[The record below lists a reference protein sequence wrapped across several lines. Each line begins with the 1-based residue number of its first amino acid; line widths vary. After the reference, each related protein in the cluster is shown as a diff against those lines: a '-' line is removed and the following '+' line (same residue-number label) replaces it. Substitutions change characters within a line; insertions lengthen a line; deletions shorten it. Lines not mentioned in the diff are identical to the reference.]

1 MHEMGIALQ
10 IIEIATASIP
20 ADMASARIERV
31 NLQVGKLSAVV
42 PSSLRF
48 CFEIAA
54 KDTPLAGAELNI
66 EELPVVAQCHQCDH
80 QWTIEEAAFTC
91 PECQSGELSLLSGRE
106 LDIKSIEV
114 ADKKDERDDIEQ

>member
-10 IIEIATASIP
+10 IIDIATASIP
-20 ADMASARIERV
+20 TDMASGKIERV
-31 NLQVGKLSAVV
+31 NLQVGKLTAVV

-54 KDTPLAGAELNI
+54 KETPLAGAELVI
-66 EELPVVAQCHQCDH
+66 EELPVVAQCQQCDH
-80 QWTIEEAAFTC
+80 KWTIEEAAFTC
-91 PECQSGELSLLSGRE
+91 PECQGGELSLLSGRE

-114 ADKKDERDDIEQ
+114 ADEKDQRDDPQQ

>member
-20 ADMASARIERV
+20 AEMASVKIARV

-66 EELPVVAQCHQCDH
+66 EELPVVAQCKQCEH
-80 QWTIEEAAFTC
+80 QWTIEKAAFSC
-91 PECQSGELSLLSGRE
+91 PKCQSGELSMLSGRE
-106 LDIKSIEV
+106 LDIVSIEV
-114 ADKKDERDDIEQ
+114 ADEKDEQNDN